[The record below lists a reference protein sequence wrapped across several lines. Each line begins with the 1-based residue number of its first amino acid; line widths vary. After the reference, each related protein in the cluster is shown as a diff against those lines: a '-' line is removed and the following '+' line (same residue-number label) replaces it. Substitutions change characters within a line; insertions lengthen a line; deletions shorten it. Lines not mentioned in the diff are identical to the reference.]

1 MGMNNTRILI
11 TVLALVLTAAIMIQE
26 TKSIPLCN
34 VDTNDLQKCRP
45 AVTGNYPPPPTPA
58 CCTVAKT
65 ANLECLCPFL
75 SRSGIDPSKLKAL
88 LANCGVNNP
97 SCLPWSIEELRWTGH
112 NPACCV
118 LCHHLNIKS
127 LSYYF
132 LWCSIQIKSTNF
144 EVIFKS
150 PSLSTRTVFYT
161 LMKTIKYCFWLLFHC
176 VLLSWISKN

>member
-1 MGMNNTRILI
+1 MGKNNTRILI
-11 TVLALVLTAAIMIQE
+11 TVLALVLTAAMMIQE
-26 TKSIPLCN
+26 AKSIPLCN

-45 AVTGNYPPPPTPA
+45 AVTGNHPPPPTSA

-88 LANCGVNNP
+88 FANCGVNNP

-112 NPACCV
+112 KPACCV
-118 LCHHLNIKS
+118 LCHHLNIRS
-127 LSYYF
+127 RSYNF

-150 PSLSTRTVFYT
+150 PFLSTGTVFYT

>member
-88 LANCGVNNP
+88 LANCGTLSFVRTD
-97 SCLPWSIEELRWTGH
+97 LR
-112 NPACCV
+112 
-118 LCHHLNIKS
+118 
-127 LSYYF
+127 Y
-132 LWCSIQIKSTNF
+132 
-144 EVIFKS
+144 EVEKVEP
-150 PSLSTRTVFYT
+150 PSLNQLLCRGK
-161 LMKTIKYCFWLLFHC
+161 KTIIRSSSQVQTSYTSNKIQRPKPIGSREGKNYFIHQPKDLYMKLRSPTFVCLLTNC
-176 VLLSWISKN
+176 TLT